1 MTVLIMSSCLL
12 SYKMF
17 HIKQIIPRVIKGLKE
32 GKNLDEI
39 TIYKESEKILKKN
52 TPDAEVFF
60 YKDKNLYI
68 KCPNPVIANEIF
80 LNQEE
85 IIERI
90 NDRLNKKIVNKLIIK
105 IK

>member
-1 MTVLIMSSCLL
+1 ML
-12 SYKMF
+12 
-17 HIKQIIPRVIKGLKE
+17 HIKQIIPRVIKNLKK
-32 GKNLDEI
+32 GKDLDET
-39 TIYKESEKILKKN
+39 TIYKESEKIIKKN

-68 KCPNPVIANEIF
+68 KCSNPVIANEIF

-85 IIERI
+85 LKNRI
-90 NDRLNKKIVNKLIIK
+90 NGRLNREIVDKLIIK